1 MNIRKTATV
10 VVLTAAPLF
19 LFAQPSFSAGRD
31 TADYP
36 YWFDMMQDPA
46 ANFYA
51 TQSAFYKYFAGRDTT
66 AKGTGFKIFKRWEYI
81 NRPRI
86 APDGTRPAP
95 DYVARVY
102 NEYMRNQ
109 VTFRSLEGTWSIV
122 GPVAYPANATGQ
134 PTGMGRVNA
143 IAFHPTNASIIYVG
157 APAGGIW
164 KTTDGGA
171 TWVSLSSGMPTLG
184 VSSILVHP
192 TNPDIIYIGSG
203 DRDAGDAPGM
213 GVFKST
219 DGGATWAAINTVS
232 NSGTL
237 SNATVGALAMSPV
250 NPNIIV
256 AATSTGLFLTTNGG
270 STWRIRVSSNWKD
283 VKFKPGDGNVV
294 YAAVGGGLWR
304 SVNAGEDWSSVS
316 LPVSGARIVI
326 GVTPANPDYVYLTQ
340 TQSTSPRIFNGL
352 MRSTDSGA
360 TFTTMSATPNI
371 YDYACNGSGTS
382 SQATYD
388 LCIAVDRNNADVL
401 YVGSINTWKS
411 TDGGAT
417 WSIKTHWV
425 GSAFAP
431 GDTTAN
437 CAASVHAD
445 HHVLEWSPLTGA
457 LYLGHDG
464 GISLTG
470 DGGAT
475 WSEITSNLAI
485 AQVYKIGQSSSNPN
499 LSINGYQ
506 DNGSAV
512 IGGGASTTVRGGDG
526 MECLIDYSDN
536 NYRYTSG
543 PNGSLSRSSGGS
555 YGNIGRNGTNGIT
568 ESGAWVTPFMLH
580 RSDPNTMFAGYKNV
594 WRTTN
599 VKASSTSAVS
609 WSAISTGES
618 TNCIAIEQSPANPDI
633 LYVARA
639 GSLQRSD
646 NANAAA
652 GSVVWTT
659 CNLPSASAPTD
670 VKAHPANANI
680 VYMTAGSGV
689 FKSTDKGITW
699 TNISSGLPALQINCI
714 VYDRNSDEGLYIGN
728 QAGVW
733 YRDNSIG
740 GWVHFSNGLPV
751 VDVRELEIYQDANP
765 ANSRLMA
772 ATYGR
777 GLWNS
782 DLYVTSV
789 LPVTLSAFGAR
800 CEGAVV
806 VLDWETQTER
816 NNDYFA
822 VERSSDAKV
831 WQTVATV
838 KGAGNATEQQV
849 YQAKDHRPLSGAA
862 YYRLRQTD
870 FDGQTALSNVLS
882 LSCEG
887 LPAPKVKVY
896 PNPTTGE
903 VQIQGYGQAARLRI
917 YNATGQLV
925 HTLMPADDADALY
938 IGFLPKGVYVFE
950 FSSEKMTE
958 LQRVVLR

>member
-10 VVLTAAPLF
+10 VALATAPLF
-19 LFAQPSFSAGRD
+19 LFAQPSFSTGRD

-109 VTFRSLEGTWSIV
+109 VAFRSLEGTWSIV

-360 TFTTMSATPNI
+360 TFTTMSTTPNI
-371 YDYACNGSGTS
+371 YDYACKGSGTN

-464 GISLTG
+464 GVSLTS

-646 NANAAA
+646 NANA
-652 GSVVWTT
+652 GSPVWTT

-887 LPAPKVKVY
+887 LPAPEVKVY

-925 HTLMPADDADALY
+925 HTLMPADDVDALY

>member
-1 MNIRKTATV
+1 MDIRKIATV
-10 VVLTAAPLF
+10 VALTAGPLF
-19 LFAQPSFSAGRD
+19 LFSQPSFSTGRD

-46 ANFYA
+46 VNFYA

-66 AKGTGFKIFKRWEYI
+66 AKGTGFKIFKRWEYV

-95 DYVARVY
+95 DYVARIY

-109 VTFRSLEGTWSIV
+109 VAFRSLEGTWSIV

-171 TWVSLSSGMPTLG
+171 SWVSLSSDMPTLG
-184 VSSILVHP
+184 VSAIVVHP

-203 DRDAGDAPGM
+203 DRDSDDAPGM

-219 DGGATWAAINTVS
+219 DGGATWAQMI
-232 NSGTL
+232 SGMVDGNITKV
-237 SNATVGALAMSPV
+237 NALAMD
-250 NPNIIV
+250 PNNSNIMF
-256 AATSTGLFLTTNGG
+256 AATSTGLYRTTNGATTWSRYYTGSVWKDVRFKPGSSSTVYAAYGGSFYRTTNGG
-270 STWRIRVSSNWKD
+270 STWSPVTI
-283 VKFKPGDGNVV
+283 
-294 YAAVGGGLWR
+294 
-304 SVNAGEDWSSVS
+304 
-316 LPVSGARIVI
+316 PVSGARIVI

-360 TFTTMSATPNI
+360 TFTTMSTTPNI

-431 GDTTAN
+431 GDPTAN

-475 WSEITSNLAI
+475 WLEITSNLAI
-485 AQVYKIGQSSSNPN
+485 AQVYKIGQSSSNPG

-512 IGGGASTTVRGGDG
+512 IAGGASTTVRGGDG

-536 NYRYTSG
+536 NYRYTTG
-543 PNGSLSRSSGGS
+543 PNGSFSRSSGGG
-555 YGNIGRNGTNGIT
+555 YGSIKNNIT
-568 ESGAWVTPFMLH
+568 ESGAWVTPITLH

-599 VKASSTSAVS
+599 VKASSTSSVS

-618 TNCIAIEQSPANPDI
+618 DNCIASEQSPANLDI

-639 GSLQRSD
+639 GSLKRSD
-646 NANAAA
+646 NANA
-652 GSVVWTT
+652 GSVAWTT
-659 CNLPSASAPTD
+659 CNLPGADAPTD
-670 VKAHPANANI
+670 VKAHPTNANI

-699 TNISSGLPALQINCI
+699 TNISSGLPALHINCI

-751 VDVRELEIYQDANP
+751 VDVRELEIYQDVNP

-777 GLWNS
+777 GLWSS

-800 CEGAVV
+800 CEGAAV

-822 VERSSDAKV
+822 VERSSDGKV

-849 YQAKDHRPLSGAA
+849 YQAKDHRPLSGVA

-870 FDGQTALSNVLS
+870 FDGQTALSNVVS

-887 LPAPKVKVY
+887 LPAPEVKVY

-903 VQIQGYGQAARLRI
+903 VQIQGYGQAARLRV

-950 FSSEKMTE
+950 FSSERMTE
-958 LQRVVLR
+958 LHRVVLR